1 MNVVCVTH
9 AYPRWDGDVAGAFI
23 ERLVRALARRGH
35 GIRVIAPADAGRGGR
50 EVRHQIPV
58 TRVRY
63 APAARETLA
72 YRGTMLAAARS
83 PLGLAAAASLV
94 ARQSVAIARLCRDG
108 EVDLVH
114 AHWWLPAGLSAW
126 LTRPRRRYLVSLHG
140 SDVTLLDRSAAARAL
155 ARRVLKRAAAVT
167 AASSFLAERAARVTG
182 LDPARILVQP
192 MPVDSARFTRAS
204 RGGGGVVTVGR
215 LSRQK
220 RLDLLLEAMAD
231 LQRHGRGL
239 PLTVVGDGEERPA
252 LERRAAELA
261 LAPAPRFLGA
271 LPPEDVAE
279 ALGDADVFAFPALRE
294 GFGLAA
300 AEALMLGIPVVA
312 TRDGGGVTDIVPPE
326 GAGRLVPP
334 GDARALARAIDEVA
348 HDALAPRLAA
358 QLGAELRRRL
368 EADTVAGR
376 FEAIF
381 RDAVAARAA

>member
-35 GIRVIAPADAGRGGR
+35 DVRVIAPADEGRGGR
-50 EVRHQIPV
+50 EVRHDIPV
-58 TRVRY
+58 SRVRY
-63 APAARETLA
+63 APATRETLA

-83 PLGLAAAASLV
+83 PLGLAATASLV
-94 ARQSVAIARLCRDG
+94 ARQSLAIAGLRRARQ
-108 EVDLVH
+108 VDVVH
-114 AHWWLPAGLSAW
+114 AHWWVPAGLSAW
-126 LTRPRRRYLVSLHG
+126 LTRPHQRYVVSLHG
-140 SDVTLLDRSAAARAL
+140 SDVTLLDRSAPARAL
-155 ARRVLKRAAAVT
+155 ARRVLRGASAVT

-182 LDPARILVQP
+182 LDPARVFVQP
-192 MPVDSARFTRAS
+192 MPVDSTRFTRAS

-220 RLDLLLEAMAD
+220 RLDLLLDAMAE
-231 LQRHGRGL
+231 LQRHGRAL
-239 PLTVVGDGEERPA
+239 PLTVVGHGEERAA

-261 LAPAPRFLGA
+261 LTPAPRFLGA
-271 LPPEDVAE
+271 LPPEDVPD
-279 ALGDADVFAFPALRE
+279 ALGDADVFAFPAVRE
-294 GFGLAA
+294 GYGLAA

-312 TRDGGGVTDIVPPE
+312 TRDGGGVTDIVPAE

-334 GDARALARAIDEVA
+334 GNAGALARAIDEVA
-348 HDALAPRLAA
+348 HDPLAPRLAA

-368 EADTVAGR
+368 DADTVAGR

-381 RDAVAARAA
+381 RDALAARAA